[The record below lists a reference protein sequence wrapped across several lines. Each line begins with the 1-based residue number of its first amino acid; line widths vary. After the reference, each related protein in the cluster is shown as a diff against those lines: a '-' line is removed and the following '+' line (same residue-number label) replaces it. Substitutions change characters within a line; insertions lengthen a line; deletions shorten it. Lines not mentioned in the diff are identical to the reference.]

1 MVSPPQLTCI
11 AGAIPKQVT
20 IKREVLMKVKS
31 KYINNS
37 KKYHLINSAKRRALS
52 GLIPLMIIIGVGII
66 TAGSYT
72 MNNANALTYQSPV
85 DMQFTFNPTV
95 SINVSGDLIIPDLA
109 PGSSS
114 DSNIITIT
122 AGSNDAHGYKLYGTV
137 GSSSSNY
144 TDLRLSSSNTT
155 NVFTNLSSNK
165 AALSNFSDNTW
176 GYSYSTDS
184 GSSWVSGSVGS
195 TSSGYNG
202 LPLYNS
208 SNNASGVILA
218 STSSAS
224 ETSLQFKI
232 GAKAASTQVSGTYT
246 NTINFIGVGNVVTTT
261 YSLNYVDASGEGTG
275 LPASLSSQTTNDGV
289 ITLSDTTPTRTDY
302 IFKGWCDT
310 NNSSDPTTCT
320 GTTYNPG
327 RIYIIPAA
335 SQGGTVTVNMY
346 AIWESATPETTIAN
360 ATYMQEVSSCPD
372 TLTTGQ
378 VYSLKDSRDEQ
389 SYNVAKLAD
398 GNCWLL
404 DNLALDLTSSTV
416 LSAMDSTNTNASN
429 TTLGY
434 LKNGGG
440 TTSDQYATTAV
451 ANWTSSY
458 SYSAPLVNM
467 SYKDTIP
474 SDATSTAGDYK
485 VGGYYNY
492 CAASAGSYCYGNGT
506 SQGTSSGDATESI
519 CPKGWRLP
527 TDNTSGEYQ
536 ALYSNSNYNTYANY
550 RAALHLPLSGYF
562 YNGSPVSQ
570 GRYGY
575 FWSSTRVDNYGM
587 YVLYLERSDIIPAD
601 YHDRYSGYS
610 VRCVLDS

>member
-1 MVSPPQLTCI
+1 M
-11 AGAIPKQVT
+11 
-20 IKREVLMKVKS
+20 RVKH
-31 KYINNS
+31 NN
-37 KKYHLINSAKRRALS
+37 N
-52 GLIPLMIIIGVGII
+52 IIILSLI
-66 TAGSYT
+66 TTTLSLLSASSVS
-72 MNNANALTYQSPV
+72 ALTYQDGI

-165 AALSNFSDNTW
+165 ANLTNFSDNTW

-208 SNNASGVILA
+208 SNNTSGVILA

-275 LPASLSSQTTNDGV
+275 LPASLSGQTTNDGV
-289 ITLSDTTPTRTDY
+289 ITLSDTAPTRTDY
-302 IFKGWCDT
+302 VFKGWCDT
-310 NNSSDPTTCT
+310 NNSSDPTTCS

-346 AIWESATPETTIAN
+346 AIWGSSSDAIACNPSGTTI
-360 ATYMQEVSSCPD
+360 TTILCMQDVSTSNVASIKSSM
-372 TLTTGQ
+372 TQGQ
-378 VYSLKDSRDEQ
+378 QYQLMDSRDNKV
-389 SYNVAKLAD
+389 YYVAKLTD
-398 GNCWLL
+398 GNIWMTQNL
-404 DNLALDLTSSTV
+404 DHDIVTDGSVTY
-416 LSAMDSTNTNASN
+416 DSTTTDVAS
-429 TTLGY
+429 TWAPSSAT
-434 LKNGGG
+434 KV
-440 TTSDQYATTAV
+440 TSDTS
-451 ANWTSSY
+451 WTSSSTAPY
-458 SYSAPLVNM
+458 SYDPGDLCWSGTYSSTNLASLSSCDQDGNHYHIGNYYNWSAAVASNDTSAYGAS
-467 SYKDTIP
+467 SYGYPNLPDTSICP
-474 SDATSTAGDYK
+474 AGWGLPRAGTGSDTFFGLTNGNYSTGTALSADPAYFVPSGYWSGSASFVGSQGHYWSAVSYSFSDAYRLFFHSSS
-485 VGGYYNY
+485 V
-492 CAASAGSYCYGNGT
+492 S
-506 SQGTSSGDATESI
+506 SSGD
-519 CPKGWRLP
+519 
-527 TDNTSGEYQ
+527 D
-536 ALYSNSNYNTYANY
+536 
-550 RAALHLPLSGYF
+550 
-562 YNGSPVSQ
+562 
-570 GRYGY
+570 GR
-575 FWSSTRVDNYGM
+575 NYGH
-587 YVLYLERSDIIPAD
+587 A
-601 YHDRYSGYS
+601 
-610 VRCVLDS
+610 VRCMARPLTTSLTGAGGCEGTACK